1 MSLNHKTKVGD
12 DAQIQRLAA
21 LENDGNQ
28 ALKVL
33 VEGDFITSLSSFY
46 MMQLP
51 TGLVSVAV
59 LADSRQAGDS
69 LWFDEIY
76 SPEDSIQL
84 VEKLVLGLQAKN
96 EDDKERILS
105 LGRNAVKWLGD
116 KSEHKLPFKVIEGI
130 NQDVGTILGFLRD
143 EEE

>member
-1 MSLNHKTKVGD
+1 MSLNHEIKVGD
-12 DAQIQRLAA
+12 EAQIQRLAA

-28 ALKVL
+28 AFKVL

-46 MMQLP
+46 MIQLP

-59 LADSRQAGDS
+59 LADSHQAGDS

-96 EDDKERILS
+96 DEDKERILS
-105 LGRNAVKWLGD
+105 LGRNAVKWLED

-143 EEE
+143 EDE

>member
-1 MSLNHKTKVGD
+1 MSLNYEIKVGD
-12 DAQIQRLAA
+12 EAQIQRLAA

-28 ALKVL
+28 AFKAL

-46 MMQLP
+46 MIQLP

-59 LADSRQAGDS
+59 LADSNQAGDS

-96 EDDKERILS
+96 EEDKERILS
-105 LGRNAVKWLGD
+105 LGRNAVKWLED

-143 EEE
+143 EDE